1 MKKLLLAAV
10 VALGLSGAAAGIAQA
25 YPPAPAEPTVT
36 VSSLSPVAGSSVTVS
51 FDGCPPGDTAT
62 FVLGAASASAAVQNG
77 VATATLPVPST
88 TGVVTGTISCASGAP
103 GASFEVT
110 VLAPAPTP
118 APGLP
123 SAGASGITQ
132 TLQIALILLVLGG
145 GIFGVTQVRRRQT
158 VDA

>member
-1 MKKLLLAAV
+1 MKKLLLAVV
-10 VALGLSGAAAGIAQA
+10 VALGLSGAAAGIAHA
-25 YPPAPAEPTVT
+25 YPPEQPTVT
-36 VSSLSPVAGSSVTVS
+36 VSRLSPVAGSSVTVS

-62 FVLGAASASAAVQNG
+62 FTLGAGSATAPVQNG
-77 VATATLPVPST
+77 VATATLPVPT
-88 TGVVTGTISCASGAP
+88 TPGVVTGTVACGSGAP
-103 GASFEVT
+103 GASFQVN
-110 VLAPAPTP
+110 VAAPAP

-123 SAGASGITQ
+123 SAGASGVTQ